1 MRREAANSDLQAAH
15 VRLSRV
21 ASLAG
26 RQSIV
31 VLDEDVAEL
40 DDLAGSRSRSHAV
53 LERLERAGR
62 IRRVRRGV
70 YALVD
75 ATGGVRVG
83 ILDLIAASTPE
94 PYLVTGGRA
103 LQLHGL
109 TDQHFRRVHVLT
121 PSQLRSWSW
130 RGDEVRYVRTEAALR
145 GGAVRTRKT
154 RARVASPARA
164 IADSLS
170 HPRWGVTLAQVVEA
184 LDAMLGR
191 DPNFADVLAVEARRL
206 DNHALARRLGFL
218 VSHLAGTPAARPF
231 LALLGDGKAS
241 TPLQAGAEAVGLI
254 DTRWQVRVNVDLD
267 RLLQHRE
274 VG

>member
-1 MRREAANSDLQAAH
+1 
-15 VRLSRV
+15 
-21 ASLAG
+21 
-26 RQSIV
+26 
-31 VLDEDVAEL
+31 
-40 DDLAGSRSRSHAV
+40 
-53 LERLERAGR
+53 
-62 IRRVRRGV
+62 
-70 YALVD
+70 
-75 ATGGVRVG
+75 
-83 ILDLIAASTPE
+83 
-94 PYLVTGGRA
+94 
-103 LQLHGL
+103 
-109 TDQHFRRVHVLT
+109 
-121 PSQLRSWSW
+121 
-130 RGDEVRYVRTEAALR
+130 
-145 GGAVRTRKT
+145 
-154 RARVASPARA
+154 
-164 IADSLS
+164 
-170 HPRWGVTLAQVVEA
+170 VTLAQVVEA